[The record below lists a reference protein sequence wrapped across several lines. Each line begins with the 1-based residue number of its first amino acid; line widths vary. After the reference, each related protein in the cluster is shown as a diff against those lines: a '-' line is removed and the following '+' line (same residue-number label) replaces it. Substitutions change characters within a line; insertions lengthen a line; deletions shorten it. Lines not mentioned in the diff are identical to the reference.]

1 MAAGSETDQAK
12 LKRMDYS
19 AQSLVHGIRLFIIAG
34 VIAYVALAALI
45 AVFQSRMVYQP
56 VRELHMNPGSIGLAY
71 EDVTFETDDEI
82 SLTGWFI
89 PEKNAEKTV
98 LFCHG
103 NGGNI
108 SHRID
113 SIRIFHELGLNTFIF
128 DYRGYGRSA
137 GKPTEAGTYKDADA
151 AWHYLIDTQ
160 GILPRN
166 IIVFG
171 RSLGGALAAWIAVNH
186 SPGALILE
194 SSFISIPELGASLY
208 PWLPVRML
216 ARFKY
221 DTLSRLKEI
230 RCPVMV
236 VHSRDDEMIPFSH
249 GQALFEAA
257 REPKELL
264 VIEGPHNDGFLLSES
279 TYKDSLTA
287 FLKHADS
294 HD

>member
-1 MAAGSETDQAK
+1 
-12 LKRMDYS
+12 MDYS
-19 AQSLVHGIRLFIIAG
+19 TQSLLHGFRLLIIAG
-34 VIAYVALAALI
+34 VIAYVGLVVLI
-45 AVFQSRMVYQP
+45 DVFQSRMVYQP
-56 VRELHMNPGSIGLAY
+56 VRELQMNPGSIGLVY

-82 SLTGWFI
+82 LLTGWFI
-89 PEKNAEKTV
+89 PEKTAEKTV

-108 SHRID
+108 SHRLD

-137 GKPTEAGTYKDADA
+137 GKPTEKGTYKDADA
-151 AWHYLIDTQ
+151 AWRYLVDAR
-160 GILPRN
+160 GVLPRN

-171 RSLGGALAAWIAVNH
+171 RSLGGSLAAWVAANH

-216 ARFKY
+216 SRFKY

-230 RCPVMV
+230 RCPVLV
-236 VHSRDDEMIPFSH
+236 VHSRDDELIPFDH
-249 GQALFEAA
+249 GQALFDAA
-257 REPKELL
+257 REPKDFL
-264 VIEGPHNDGFLLSES
+264 VIEGSHNEGFLLSERS
-279 TYKDSLTA
+279 YKAGLMA
-287 FLKHADS
+287 FLAHRLK
-294 HD
+294 